1 MLDVSVLSFSTGLQ
15 QVASLSLPNWPEL
28 GEKNTSEKEKCEA
41 ERLRQ
46 SQRGNTG
53 GEKGGQQKWA
63 GEGEEGEPEKG
74 SRKERNGHQADR
86 EKTLSLLPSTK
97 TMLGKD
103 LP

>member
-15 QVASLSLPNWPEL
+15 QVASLSPQNRPEPGGKKYL
-28 GEKNTSEKEKCEA
+28 GKEKCEV

-63 GEGEEGEPEKG
+63 GEGERGGDQSPT
-74 SRKERNGHQADR
+74 NGMR
-86 EKTLSLLPSTK
+86 CTK
-97 TMLGKD
+97 FWQIENVVLHAKY
-103 LP
+103 LAYFSP